1 MRLPVLIINHPAGG
15 RNYFAGLE
23 LGFVLQGVG
32 DQVLQFC
39 GARNSSSTIHC
50 AVRVSGF
57 SRTPTFD
64 GNPESLSC
72 PCIFTSSGRNPCP
85 GACGPGGTKVRPEA
99 VDLEERVVPYLEAA
113 DLAGQLAGQAV
124 HGPEVAA
131 LAMVPA
137 RAWRKS
143 SAPVLRSRWRWARGF
158 DLLCC
163 AQEQQR
169 LVALRFH
176 PRQRQSQH

>member
-1 MRLPVLIINHPAGG
+1 
-15 RNYFAGLE
+15 
-23 LGFVLQGVG
+23 
-32 DQVLQFC
+32 
-39 GARNSSSTIHC
+39 
-50 AVRVSGF
+50 
-57 SRTPTFD
+57 
-64 GNPESLSC
+64 
-72 PCIFTSSGRNPCP
+72 
-85 GACGPGGTKVRPEA
+85 

-176 PRQRQSQH
+176 PRQRQSQHWQLREFSARSWDAALACCRRLV